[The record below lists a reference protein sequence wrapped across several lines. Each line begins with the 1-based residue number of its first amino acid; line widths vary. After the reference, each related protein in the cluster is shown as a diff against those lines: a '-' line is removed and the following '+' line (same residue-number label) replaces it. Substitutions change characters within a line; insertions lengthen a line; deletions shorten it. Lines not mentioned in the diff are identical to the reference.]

1 MLYDIHRLGRG
12 VFELCHLP
20 FSFMFAIVVDD
31 YIDKRK
37 GSSEGVLPGFL
48 FGPKHVCTITL
59 FIIDSAHQ
67 VSWKKL

>member
-1 MLYDIHRLGRG
+1 
-12 VFELCHLP
+12 
-20 FSFMFAIVVDD
+20 MFAIVVDD

>member
-1 MLYDIHRLGRG
+1 
-12 VFELCHLP
+12 
-20 FSFMFAIVVDD
+20 MFAIVVDD

-37 GSSEGVLPGFL
+37 VSSEGVLPGFL

-59 FIIDSAHQ
+59 FIIDSARQ